1 MDRIL
6 TKIFYIVFQVL
17 KVLLIKICKMQSLDH
32 FIFCCFISFDI
43 SRYHFSRN
51 FRTSFNIIWK
61 KDFRHKFS
69 FFNGFTQTPTSHP
82 LNSQNPLSMTKV
94 FCRCSLFQMKITAS
108 VTKSLHQDRGLCFL
122 HSPIFFL
129 IHTPSSS
136 GAAVIAVFPVIVD

>member
-1 MDRIL
+1 M
-6 TKIFYIVFQVL
+6 FQVL
-17 KVLLIKICKMQSLDH
+17 KVLLVKNCKIQSLDLL
-32 FIFCCFISFDI
+32 FLAVFISFYI
-43 SRYHFSRN
+43 SRYHISQV

-108 VTKSLHQDRGLCFL
+108 VTKSLHEDRGLCYL